1 MRLAFC
7 IAALSVLAL
16 SACSRASTSAPAPQ
30 PASDSPTFT
39 NRVWRIVSPGGRAPG
54 SFYAFL
60 SDGSL
65 VMTSCVETYRLATWR
80 LMSPQRVEITE
91 DPITRYEADI
101 ARADPTRL
109 ELRLHLKS
117 EVVDL
122 AFEPAATHFV
132 CPDLRPSSAAPN

>member
-1 MRLAFC
+1 M
-7 IAALSVLAL
+7 
-16 SACSRASTSAPAPQ
+16 
-30 PASDSPTFT
+30 
-39 NRVWRIVSPGGRAPG
+39 WRIVSPAGRAPG

-60 SDGSL
+60 SDGTL

-91 DPITRYEADI
+91 DTITRYEADI
-101 ARADPTRL
+101 ARADQARF

-122 AFEPAATHFV
+122 ALEPAATPFV
-132 CPDLRPSSAAPN
+132 CPDLRPSPAVPN